1 MSPIDRKR
9 QGGERGGSESKEAR
23 GFVASVSPSS
33 SKAQIFHRACAFLPS
48 LDRVSGAT
56 RISEGSLLEP
66 CFRGIGILTEQIR
79 GRAAHFETTERA
91 LSRSNPPTT
100 ISTI

>member
-9 QGGERGGSESKEAR
+9 QGGERGGSEPKAAR

-33 SKAQIFHRACAFLPS
+33 SKAQIFDRACAFLPS

-56 RISEGSLLEP
+56 SISEGSLLEP
-66 CFRGIGILTEQIR
+66 CFRDNGILAEQIR
-79 GRAAHFETTERA
+79 GCAVHIETAERA